1 LRIPSLGPLAFRFW
15 RAAFTGSETVRL
27 FYSNNANF
35 SGDGFSGYFRGYV
48 GWAATFLIFL
58 FLFLT
63 LFLFVS
69 REMMFAVVAV
79 TTMVTLLLPLAWW
92 LFKLRTR
99 HLAVR
104 GSFTEVGSRARERTA
119 VQPKLIE
126 HEKNR
131 SGDGRLRDS
140 VVMLGGDGRTF
151 FLFAHYGDN
160 EATVYSSFI
169 PPEPV
174 AEEDLIR
181 VVSRFARGSLVP

>member
-1 LRIPSLGPLAFRFW
+1 
-15 RAAFTGSETVRL
+15 VRL

-35 SGDGFSGYFRGYV
+35 PGDGFSGYV
-48 GWAATFLIFL
+48 VWVATFLIFL
-58 FLFLT
+58 FLFLM

-79 TTMVTLLLPLAWW
+79 TTTVTLLFPLAGW

-99 HLAVR
+99 QVAVR
-104 GSFTEVGSRARERTA
+104 GSLTEVGSRTRERTA
-119 VQPKLIE
+119 VRPKLIE
-126 HEKNR
+126 QKKNR

-140 VVMLGGDGRTF
+140 VVMLDGDGRTF
-151 FLFAHYGDN
+151 FLFAHYRDD
-160 EATVYSSFI
+160 EATVYSSFM

-181 VVSRFARGSLVP
+181 VVSRLARGSLVP